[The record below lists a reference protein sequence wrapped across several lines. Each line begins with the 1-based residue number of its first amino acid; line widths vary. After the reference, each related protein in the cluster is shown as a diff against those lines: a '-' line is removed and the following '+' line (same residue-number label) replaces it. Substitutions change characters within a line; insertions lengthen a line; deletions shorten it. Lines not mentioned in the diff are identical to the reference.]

1 MKKNME
7 QEFDQ
12 LLSSLVKKEYPLNK
26 WMEEDETEAFDRI
39 VSKRKHDR
47 SIRRWIAVAACLVIL
62 VGIASIA
69 KLSQWNE
76 RQEQLPQL
84 VVAKTDPV
92 TPQEVTNQ
100 MPHHEEVKETKPALP
115 VGKQRKTAKS
125 AKKTS
130 KQIVHSIESEST
142 KIPTKADEKSDFNE
156 SDYYH
161 PRIDD
166 PLASIAREMS
176 EIRQRGEQ
184 LSKEVA
190 MFINNN

>member
-1 MKKNME
+1 MNQNME

-39 VSKRKHDR
+39 VSKRKRDR
-47 SIRRWIAVAACLVIL
+47 SIRRWIAVAACLVVL
-62 VGIASIA
+62 VGFSTIA
-69 KLSQWNE
+69 KLSQRNE
-76 RQEQLPQL
+76 RQDQLPQL

-92 TPQEVTNQ
+92 TTQEVTNQ

-130 KQIVHSIESEST
+130 KQIVHSIESEAT

-161 PRIDD
+161 SRIDD

>member
-39 VSKRKHDR
+39 VNKRKHDR
-47 SIRRWIAVAACLVIL
+47 SIRRWIAVAACLVVL
-62 VGIASIA
+62 VGIAGIA

-76 RQEQLPQL
+76 RQDQLPQL
-84 VVAKTDPV
+84 VVAKTEPV

-115 VGKQRKTAKS
+115 VGKLRKTAKS

-130 KQIVHSIESEST
+130 KQIVHSIESEAM

-190 MFINNN
+190 IFINDK

>member
-39 VSKRKHDR
+39 ISKRKHDR
-47 SIRRWIAVAACLVIL
+47 SIRRWIAVAACLVVL

-76 RQEQLPQL
+76 RQDQLPQL
-84 VVAKTDPV
+84 VVAKAEPV

-115 VGKQRKTAKS
+115 VGKIRKTAKNPRK
-125 AKKTS
+125 KKTS
-130 KQIVHSIESEST
+130 KQIVHSIESEAHENT
-142 KIPTKADEKSDFNE
+142 N
-156 SDYYH
+156 
-161 PRIDD
+161 
-166 PLASIAREMS
+166 
-176 EIRQRGEQ
+176 
-184 LSKEVA
+184 
-190 MFINNN
+190 